1 MSRLSRFAASV
12 EDPSAGENGN
22 DHRIKMYKELR
33 RVGPLALP
41 RTDAIVRDD
50 VCSDPPVAEAPPSHA
65 GLHSKLA
72 VDP

>member
-1 MSRLSRFAASV
+1 MSRLSRFAGSA

-33 RVGPLALP
+33 RVGPPAFH
-41 RTDAIVRDD
+41 RTDASVRDE
-50 VCSDPPVAEAPPSHA
+50 VRSAPPASKAPSHA
-65 GLHSKLA
+65 GLDPNSA